1 MSWFRRKPTVKEHT
15 APVSHRYSP
24 ATQRLLTETKK
35 AVKPTLPPKKPQW
48 IKQYCTLCIRH
59 GNRTTTRLWK
69 IGQCLWKW
77 PGENYV
83 DLQMK

>member
-35 AVKPTLPPKKPQW
+35 AVKPTLPPKKPQ
-48 IKQYCTLCIRH
+48 
-59 GNRTTTRLWK
+59 
-69 IGQCLWKW
+69 
-77 PGENYV
+77 
-83 DLQMK
+83 